1 MDKSNIRNHTA
12 DFLIFTKENG
22 GNGIE
27 VRIEDETIWLT
38 QKLMAQLFDCT
49 PENVLQHLKKIFDD
63 EELMEEATTKD
74 FLVVR
79 EEGSARLSTTTST
92 LSSPSATASIANVP
106 RLSVSGRREC
116 FATS

>member
-79 EEGSARLSTTTST
+79 RQ
-92 LSSPSATASIANVP
+92 
-106 RLSVSGRREC
+106 VSGKSSWRSLSNADEPVESAVVKLFFPTGRNGLC
-116 FATS
+116 S